1 MYRSATADYVVIDA
15 QVHAWDGSPSNQA
28 GPSGE
33 AYVAELYRRH
43 RLLDR
48 QPQAVDVDE
57 FARVTGEG
65 LLADV
70 IGGHV
75 DRAVLQP
82 LTLDDLFV
90 LGFSPTAW
98 HAELAEDLP
107 GRFVL
112 TGEVDPAMGSAGAR
126 GLAARVRN
134 ADLRGLHLA
143 PAHRPGTRIPLGE
156 PWLRRVLARAE
167 QSGATVVHLGVGPS
181 TPSWPGVPGW
191 AIPRRADVAAAAARP
206 RRWPDW
212 AHPVRAGSALP
223 VRSPARSAGQGG
235 FDPVQL
241 RDLAAALPRVQF
253 VLGAACMP
261 TASLCRL
268 ARLPNVHVLLTE
280 LLAGLRLHRVDAARA
295 FGALLEAF
303 GVHRMLF
310 GSGYPLIR
318 PARLVRELVEFRF
331 PEELCGRYADLDDL
345 GRHAILGANAARL
358 YRIPLPAG
366 AIPSAPAALR
376 PGAGS

>member
-1 MYRSATADYVVIDA
+1 MYSSATEQYVVVDA
-15 QVHAWDGSPSNQA
+15 QVHAWDGSPHNQA

-33 AYVAELYRRH
+33 AYMAELYRRH

-48 QPQAVDVDE
+48 HPRPAEADE
-57 FARVTGEG
+57 FARVTEDG
-65 LLADV
+65 LDTEV

-82 LTLDDLFV
+82 VTLDDLFV

-98 HAELAEDLP
+98 HAEFAEERP
-107 GRFVL
+107 GTFVL
-112 TGEVDPAMGSAGAR
+112 TGEIDPALGSAGAR

-134 ADLRGLHLA
+134 SDLRGLHLA
-143 PAHRPGTRIPLGE
+143 PANRPGTRIPLSE

-167 QSGATVVHLGVGPS
+167 QSGAVVVHLGVGPS

-191 AIPRRADVAAAAARP
+191 AIPRRADVDSADGR

-223 VRSPARSAGQGG
+223 VRSPARSTGRGG
-235 FDPVQL
+235 FDVAEL
-241 RDLAAALPRVQF
+241 RELATALPRVQF
-253 VLGAACMP
+253 ALGAACLP
-261 TASLCRL
+261 TAQLCRL

-280 LLAGLRLHRVDAARA
+280 LLAGLRLHRLEAARA
-295 FGALLEAF
+295 FGALLDAF
-303 GVHRMLF
+303 GAHRLLF

-318 PARLVRELVEFRF
+318 PARLVEELVSFRF
-331 PEELCGRYADLDDL
+331 PLELRGQFAELDPVAL
-345 GRHAILGANAARL
+345 QAILGDNAARL
-358 YRIPLPAG
+358 YRIPLPAD
-366 AIPSAPAALR
+366 AIPAPAALR
-376 PGAGS
+376 PGEGS

>member
-1 MYRSATADYVVIDA
+1 MYRTATEQYVVVDA
-15 QVHAWDGSPSNQA
+15 QVHAWDGSPHNQA

-33 AYVAELYRRH
+33 AYMAELYRRH

-48 QPQAVDVDE
+48 HPRPAEADE
-57 FARVTGEG
+57 FARVTDDG
-65 LLADV
+65 LDADV

-82 LTLDDLFV
+82 ITLDDLFV

-98 HAELAEDLP
+98 HAEFAEANP
-107 GRFVL
+107 GRYVL
-112 TGEVDPAMGSAGAR
+112 TGEIDPALGSAGAR

-134 ADLRGLHLA
+134 SDLRGLHLA

-167 QSGATVVHLGVGPS
+167 QAGAVVVHLGVGPS

-191 AIPRRADVAAAAARP
+191 AIPRRADVDAADRR

-223 VRSPARSAGQGG
+223 VRSPARTTGRGG
-235 FDPVQL
+235 FDPAEL
-241 RDLAAALPRVQF
+241 RELATALPRVQF
-253 VLGAACMP
+253 VLGAACLP
-261 TASLCRL
+261 TAQLCRL

-280 LLAGLRLHRVDAARA
+280 LLAGLRLHRLDAARA
-295 FGALLEAF
+295 FGSLLEAF
-303 GVHRMLF
+303 GAHRMLF

-318 PARLVRELVEFRF
+318 PARLIAELIDFRFPLELRGRVRELD
-331 PEELCGRYADLDDL
+331 PDALQ
-345 GRHAILGANAARL
+345 AILGGNAARL
-358 YRIPLPAG
+358 YRIPLPAD
-366 AIPSAPAALR
+366 AIPAPAALR